1 MARTKSVNK
10 EQLQKDIE
18 AIKYAK
24 TAKEVDDIV
33 AKYSAAL
40 AEMEKAKAAKKAEEE
55 EKKAPAKKAPAK
67 KAPAKKAAA
76 KKEEPKEEKKA
87 PAKKAT
93 TAKKAPAK
101 KATAAAAATAAAK
114 KEPAKKTGGRYN
126 GKFEVFQVG
135 DGFQYNLKASNGE
148 ILVASELYTTKDGCM
163 KAIDAVR
170 RNVETGGE
178 IRVFADKRG
187 RHKFK
192 LIAGN
197 HRVIAISA
205 NYMSEKNATSAS
217 ESFKK
222 FALTADVV
230 EVELEDKDAATA
242 TPVEIGK
249 VEHKD
254 GGKFEY
260 EKYNDEFSWDL
271 KASNGQIL
279 CQADGYTSKAS
290 CLNSIEVF
298 KSNVKDGTFKIVKD
312 KNDHYLFK
320 LYTQNGRVCAIG
332 ESYETKQGAESA
344 AISVTSFYQK
354 ADLVELKEE

>member
-1 MARTKSVNK
+1 MAKTNSVDKN
-10 EQLQKDIE
+10 QLQKDIE
-18 AIKYAK
+18 AIKNAK
-24 TAKEVDDIV
+24 TEKEVDDIV

-40 AEMEKAKAAKKAEEE
+40 AEMEKAKAAKKEEPAAKKSPA
-55 EKKAPAKKAPAK
+55 KKATATKAAATKTAAKKAPAK
-67 KAPAKKAAA
+67 KA
-76 KKEEPKEEKKA
+76 E
-87 PAKKAT
+87 T
-93 TAKKAPAK
+93 
-101 KATAAAAATAAAK
+101 AK
-114 KEPAKKTGGRYN
+114 KEPAKKSTGGRYN

-135 DGFQYNLKASNGE
+135 DGYQYNLKASNGE
-148 ILVASELYTTKDGCM
+148 ILVASELYTTKDGVL
-163 KAIDAVR
+163 KAIDAIR

-187 RHKFK
+187 RYKFK

-222 FALTADVV
+222 FSLSADVV

-298 KSNVKDGTFKIVKD
+298 KTNVKDGTFKIVKD

-344 AISVTSFYQK
+344 AVSVTSFYK
-354 ADLVELKEE
+354 NAEVVELKEE

>member
-1 MARTKSVNK
+1 MAKTNSVDK
-10 EQLQKDIE
+10 KQLQADIE
-18 AIKYAK
+18 AIKNAK
-24 TAKEVDDIV
+24 TEKEVDDIV

-40 AEMEKAKAAKKAEEE
+40 AEMEKAKAAKKAE
-55 EKKAPAKKAPAK
+55 A
-67 KAPAKKAAA
+67 
-76 KKEEPKEEKKA
+76 KKA

-93 TAKKAPAK
+93 TATAKKAPAK
-101 KATAAAAATAAAK
+101 KTTAAAK
-114 KEPAKKTGGRYN
+114 KEPAEKKEPAKKSTGGRYN

-148 ILVASELYTTKDGCM
+148 ILVASELYTTKDGVL
-163 KAIDAVR
+163 KAIDAIR

-205 NYMSEKNATSAS
+205 NYMTEKNATSAS

-222 FALTADVV
+222 FALSADVV

-249 VEHKD
+249 IEHKD

-298 KSNVKDGTFKIVKD
+298 KANVKDGTFKIVKD

-354 ADLVELKEE
+354 ADLVELKDE

>member
-40 AEMEKAKAAKKAEEE
+40 AEMEKAKAAKKAEKEE
-55 EKKAPAKKAPAK
+55 KKAPAK

-93 TAKKAPAK
+93 TAKKA
-101 KATAAAAATAAAK
+101 ATAAAATAAK

-135 DGFQYNLKASNGE
+135 DGFQYYLKASNGE

-222 FALTADVV
+222 FALTANVV

-344 AISVTSFYQK
+344 AISVTSFYK
-354 ADLVELKEE
+354 NADLVELKEE

>member
-1 MARTKSVNK
+1 MAKTNSVDKN
-10 EQLQKDIE
+10 QLQKDIE
-18 AIKYAK
+18 AIKNAK
-24 TAKEVDDIV
+24 TEKEVDDIV

-40 AEMEKAKAAKKAEEE
+40 AEMENAKAAKKEEPAAKKSPA
-55 EKKAPAKKAPAK
+55 KKATATKAAETKTAAKKAPAK
-67 KAPAKKAAA
+67 KA
-76 KKEEPKEEKKA
+76 E
-87 PAKKAT
+87 T
-93 TAKKAPAK
+93 
-101 KATAAAAATAAAK
+101 AK
-114 KEPAKKTGGRYN
+114 KEPAKKSTGGRYN

-135 DGFQYNLKASNGE
+135 DGYQYNLKASNGE
-148 ILVASELYTTKDGCM
+148 ILVASELYTTKDGVL
-163 KAIDAVR
+163 KAIDAIR

-187 RHKFK
+187 RYKFK

-222 FALTADVV
+222 FSLSADVV

-298 KSNVKDGTFKIVKD
+298 KTNVKDGTFKIVKD

-344 AISVTSFYQK
+344 AVSVTSFYK
-354 ADLVELKEE
+354 NAEVVELKEE